1 MKKLF
6 DILFPPSKN
15 ISRICGSSNRPIS
28 DMESDGVYFSDDE
41 RKILQEERDKNW
53 CHYSDL
59 PSVASYVGV
68 E

>member
-6 DILFPPSKN
+6 YIFFPPSKKYV
-15 ISRICGSSNRPIS
+15 SVCKSAYRPIS
-28 DMESDGVYFSDDE
+28 DMESDGVYFSEHDL
-41 RKILQEERDKNW
+41 KILQEARDKYW

-59 PSVASYVGV
+59 PSVASYSDG